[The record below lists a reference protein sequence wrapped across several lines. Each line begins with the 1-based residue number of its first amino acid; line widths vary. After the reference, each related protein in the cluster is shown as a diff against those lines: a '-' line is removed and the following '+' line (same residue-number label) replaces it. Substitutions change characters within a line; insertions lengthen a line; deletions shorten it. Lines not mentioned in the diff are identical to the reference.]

1 MTTPRYVMESNNT
14 YRYNPP
20 SDAVKAGVVRRKTFS
35 DYEEAEAYACIANT
49 ELDTW
54 RKERKD
60 LRNLR
65 IDARVNDL
73 VASYKQNISYASLTP
88 KTRKDYDYYIKCW
101 LDSKAAPM
109 AKPLHSAK
117 LEDLTTPTCQRIYE
131 EAAER
136 SVSLA
141 NHSLS
146 VYRLLFNYAIR
157 HGFTQHNPFSKVL
170 KRADKARKVVWTR
183 ADIKAY
189 LTTAYSQF
197 KWRNVGL
204 IVQMA
209 HEWGQRLGDMRLLKW
224 SSYDVETGVLT
235 LEQSKRR
242 ATVTIPTSQTLQT
255 MLKQQ
260 HAEYGWQEYI
270 APSNSADGKGGLK
283 PYSLIRLPIIGAEIM
298 KAAGLPDTLRLMDLR
313 RTAISEMLEH
323 GVPITN
329 VMSVSGHASAQS
341 LTPYLKHTLK
351 SASFAQDLR
360 NLGEM
365 T

>member
-1 MTTPRYVMESNNT
+1 MTTPRYVMQVGDT

-20 SDAVKAGVVRRKTFS
+20 SDAVKAGVVRRKTFT
-35 DYEEAEAYACIANT
+35 DYEAAKAHACIANA
-49 ELDTW
+49 ELDAW

-65 IDARVNDL
+65 TDARVNDL
-73 VASYKQNISYASLTP
+73 VASYKQNISFASLNV

-101 LDSKAAPM
+101 SGIKNLQ
-109 AKPLHSAK
+109 HTK

-131 EAAER
+131 EAAEH

-170 KRADKARKVVWTR
+170 KRADKPRKVVWTR

-189 LTTAYSQF
+189 LTTAYGEF

-224 SSYDVETGVLT
+224 SSYDINTGVLT

-270 APSNSADGKGGLK
+270 APSIIADGKGGLR
-283 PYSLIRLPIIGAEIM
+283 PYSITRLPIVGAEIM
-298 KAAGLPDTLRLMDLR
+298 EAAGLPDTLRLMDLR

-360 NLGEM
+360 NLEEM
-365 T
+365 V

>member
-20 SDAVKAGVVRRKTFS
+20 SDAVKAGVVRRKTFG
-35 DYEEAEAYACIANT
+35 DYEEAVSYATLANT
-49 ELDTW
+49 ELDVW

-65 IDARVNDL
+65 TDARVSDL
-73 VASYKQNISYASLTP
+73 VASYKQNISYASLNP

-101 LDSKAAPM
+101 SGIKNLQ
-109 AKPLHSAK
+109 HTK
-117 LEDLTTPTCQRIYE
+117 LEELNTPTCQRIYE

-270 APSNSADGKGGLK
+270 APSNSPDGKGGLK
-283 PYSLIRLPIIGAEIM
+283 PYTLIRLPIIGAEIM

-365 T
+365 V

>member
-1 MTTPRYVMESNNT
+1 MTPRYVMQVGDT

-20 SDAVKAGVVRRKTFS
+20 SDAVKAGVIRRKTFT
-35 DYEEAEAYACIANT
+35 DLREAQMYALVANT
-49 ELDTW
+49 ELDAW

-65 IDARVNDL
+65 TDARVNDL
-73 VASYKQNISYASLTP
+73 VASYKQNISYASLNP

-131 EAAER
+131 EAAEH

-146 VYRLLFNYAIR
+146 VYRLLFNYSIR

-170 KRADKARKVVWTR
+170 KRADKPRKVVWTR

-189 LTTAYSQF
+189 LTTAYGEF

-224 SSYDVETGVLT
+224 SSYDINTGVLT

-270 APSNSADGKGGLK
+270 APGTIADGKGGLR
-283 PYSLIRLPIIGAEIM
+283 PYSITRLPIVGAEIM
-298 KAAGLPDTLRLMDLR
+298 KAAGLPDALRLMDLR

-351 SASFAQDLR
+351 SASFAQNLR
-360 NLGEM
+360 CLEEM
-365 T
+365 

>member
-1 MTTPRYVMESNNT
+1 MTTPRYIMTVGNA

-20 SDAVKAGVVRRKTFS
+20 SDAVKAGVVRRKTFATL
-35 DYEEAEAYACIANT
+35 DEAVRYSQIANA

-65 IDARVNDL
+65 TDARVIDL
-73 VASYKQNISYASLTP
+73 VNSYKQNISYLALGE
-88 KTRKDYDYYIKCW
+88 KTRRDYDYYLACW
-101 LDSKAAPM
+101 INHKTL
-109 AKPLHSAK
+109 LHNKIA
-117 LEDLTTPTCQRIYE
+117 ELTTPMCQRIYE
-131 EAAER
+131 AAAEH

-141 NHSLS
+141 NHSLAC
-146 VYRLLFNYAIR
+146 YRLLFNYAIR

-170 KRADKARKVVWTR
+170 RRADKARKVVWTR
-183 ADIKAY
+183 ADIKAF
-189 LTTAYSQF
+189 LNVAYSEF

-209 HEWGQRLGDMRLLKW
+209 HEWGQRLGDMRMLKW
-224 SSYDVETGVLT
+224 SNYDMETGVLT

-260 HAEYGWQEYI
+260 HAEYGWQQYV
-270 APSNSADGKGGLK
+270 APSNTPDGAGGLK
-283 PYSLIRLPIIGAEIM
+283 PYTPVRLAIVGADIM
-298 KAAGLPDTLRLMDLR
+298 KEAKLPEQLRLMDLR
-313 RTAISEMLEH
+313 RTAISEMLEV

-329 VMSVSGHASAQS
+329 IMSLSGHATPQS
-341 LTPYLKHTLK
+341 LAPYLKHTLK
-351 SASFAQDLR
+351 SATFAQNMRDLE
-360 NLGEM
+360 NV